1 MNKLKGWIALFTLA
15 VSWCALY
22 WITGSRTPW
31 NQFNISDNE
40 NSVSAYLGDIPVIN
54 YDRMGFTKALVR
66 YSASEDGWLIGTER
80 GELFLFNN
88 EGKALWKRS
97 LGIGKLISANITND
111 SKIAFIGE
119 NSPEGNHEV
128 SGSGLFFGYLSIKR
142 VIRHE
147 K

>member
-66 YSASEDGWLIGTER
+66 YIASEDGWLIGTER

-97 LGIGKLISANITND
+97 LGIGKLISAT
-111 SKIAFIGE
+111 
-119 NSPEGNHEV
+119 
-128 SGSGLFFGYLSIKR
+128 LFLLTIHDNLLIHS
-142 VIRHE
+142 
-147 K
+147 